1 MKVVATFTQP
11 QAKTSKAAFAETAM
25 APPPPP
31 PKAKPPPNPPTDPIS
46 MTAEDIVTD
55 PFLRS
60 VLVKADEARRQC
72 IALLALREQH
82 PLGPDGARP
91 PREVEIELAKQQQLL
106 NSYLIQVRN
115 LYRKAIFSTR
125 QTKQAT
131 AEARHE
137 IDTLHLQLQNL
148 SYEQRH
154 LRGEI
159 EACEGYDHKYQQ
171 LPLISV
177 EEFLEKFP
185 DHRDDGEHALMIA
198 RIEHEHTERQALEE
212 RRQGLLKQK
221 QGLIA
226 ENKKRKEDLAN
237 LDKDLEKF
245 IDAAKPIM
253 KIFEKE
259 Y

>member
-1 MKVVATFTQP
+1 
-11 QAKTSKAAFAETAM
+11 
-25 APPPPP
+25 
-31 PKAKPPPNPPTDPIS
+31 
-46 MTAEDIVTD
+46 MTADDIVTD

-60 VLVKADEARRQC
+60 VLVKADEARKQC
-72 IALLALREQH
+72 IVLLELLDKH
-82 PLGPDGARP
+82 PRTPGSPP
-91 PREVEIELAKQQQLL
+91 PREVEIELSKQQQLL

-115 LYRKAIFSTR
+115 LNRRAIFSTR

-148 SYEQRH
+148 YYEQRH

-159 EACEGYDHKYQQ
+159 GACEGYDHKYQQ
-171 LPLISV
+171 LPLIPV
-177 EEFLEKFP
+177 EEFLRKFP
-185 DHRDDGEHALMIA
+185 ERKDDDENALMIA
-198 RIEHEHTERQALEE
+198 RIEHEHAERQALEE
-212 RRQGLLKQK
+212 KRQGLLKKK

-253 KIFEKE
+253 KTFEKE